1 MADTPKKRR
10 TIRTNDGTTVRVD
23 EQDAGER
30 IVITTSEGHKLT
42 VVRDSG
48 AVRIMDG
55 MGRAIR
61 LDASGVTI
69 ESGSRVSISAPT
81 VEITTS
87 VLTINA
93 AVTKATGVLE
103 ADTVKCNTVIAS
115 TYTPGVGN
123 IW

>member
-1 MADTPKKRR
+1 MKTRE
-10 TIRTNDGTTVRVD
+10 GTTVRVD
-23 EQDAGER
+23 EAEAQER
-30 IVITTSEGHKLT
+30 IVIATSEGHKLA
-42 VVRDSG
+42 VVRDAGS
-48 AVRIMDG
+48 VRIMDG
-55 MGRAIR
+55 LGRAIR
-61 LDASGVTI
+61 LDASGITI

-103 ADTVKCNTVIAS
+103 ADTVKCNTMIAS
-115 TYTPGVGN
+115 TYTPGAGN